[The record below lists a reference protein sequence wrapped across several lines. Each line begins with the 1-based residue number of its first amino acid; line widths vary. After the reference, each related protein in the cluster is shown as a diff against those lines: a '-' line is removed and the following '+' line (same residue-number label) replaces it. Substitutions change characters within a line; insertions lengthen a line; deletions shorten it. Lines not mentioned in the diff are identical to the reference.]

1 MYILTPEGVAAA
13 QADNSSPSI
22 KKLNM
27 TKKGTKRR
35 LKSKGTGSLGVA
47 SERAV
52 SIPQITYDH
61 IDDSSEKKDVSFFIE
76 EPRGTT
82 EGINRMFRKTG
93 PPHHSWSS
101 FTLSCPASPVKG
113 SGDKSTSIDI
123 SRANSLTDD
132 LDDMS
137 EDITLPVV
145 TNKNQ

>member
-22 KKLNM
+22 KKLNL

-82 EGINRMFRKTG
+82 EGNAILEK
-93 PPHHSWSS
+93 S
-101 FTLSCPASPVKG
+101 FFLYNFALQLRLQTHIKC
-113 SGDKSTSIDI
+113 
-123 SRANSLTDD
+123 
-132 LDDMS
+132 
-137 EDITLPVV
+137 
-145 TNKNQ
+145 